1 MARRRASEAGET
13 SGGAADAADAVGGSD
28 EARRAAILDA
38 AGCVFTEKGF
48 AAATTLEIARR
59 ARVSKRD
66 LYRLFDSKKRLAEA
80 LVASH
85 TESMTLDARFGDP
98 VDRASFLASLA
109 AFGRRF
115 LAEFLDPRRVGL
127 YRLAIAE
134 ASRSTDFAEAL
145 AAQGAGRVRLSA
157 IEFVG
162 QAVERGIVA
171 AEDAELVMAS
181 YFDILVGPLQIQ
193 LLLGVRTTPTEAEI
207 AARADRAV
215 EAAARL
221 MRRG

>member
-1 MARRRASEAGET
+1 
-13 SGGAADAADAVGGSD
+13 V
-28 EARRAAILDA
+28 
-38 AGCVFTEKGF
+38 
-48 AAATTLEIARR
+48 
-59 ARVSKRD
+59 
-66 LYRLFDSKKRLAEA
+66 LFRS
-80 LVASH
+80 
-85 TESMTLDARFGDP
+85 
-98 VDRASFLASLA
+98 SLA

-115 LAEFLDPRRVGL
+115 LTEFLDPRRVGL

-134 ASRSTDFAEAL
+134 ASRSTDLAEAL

-193 LLLGVRTTPTEAEI
+193 LLLGVRTTPTAEVI
-207 AARADRAV
+207 AARADRAT

-221 MRRG
+221 MRRPSSPLASSPTFG

>member
-1 MARRRASEAGET
+1 MSDEAQPIDRDEAGDGE
-13 SGGAADAADAVGGSD
+13 A
-28 EARRAAILDA
+28 ARRAAILDA

-48 AAATTLEIARR
+48 EAATTLEIARR

-66 LYRLFDSKKRLAEA
+66 LYRLFDSKQGLAAA

-85 TESMTLDARFGDP
+85 TETMTLDPRFGDP
-98 VDRASFLASLA
+98 TDRETFLAVLR

-134 ASRSTDFAEAL
+134 ASRSIHLSEAL
-145 AAQGAGRVRLSA
+145 QTQGADRVRGS
-157 IEFVG
+157 
-162 QAVERGIVA
+162 AVEFIRRAVGYGLVA

-181 YFDILVGPLQIQ
+181 YFDVLVGPLQIQ
-193 LLLGVRTTPTEAEI
+193 LLMGVATQPSTEEI
-207 AARADRAV
+207 AARADRATEV
-215 EAAARL
+215 VARL
-221 MRRG
+221 MRGS